1 RYLKGDKS
9 IDIDQVTSDLQAKM
23 AEDINKAVE
32 KAPGNVK
39 LEVTSSKS
47 GVNKWEVVEGDGE
60 TDLHEVEVDV
70 RAPSKILAHLNIH
83 KVLVIKLQDLKKIDT
98 EFTQII

>member
-1 RYLKGDKS
+1 
-9 IDIDQVTSDLQAKM
+9 M

-70 RAPSKILAHLNIH
+70 RARSKILAHLNIH
-83 KVLVIKLQDLKKIDT
+83 KGLVIKLQN
-98 EFTQII
+98 FN

>member
-1 RYLKGDKS
+1 
-9 IDIDQVTSDLQAKM
+9 
-23 AEDINKAVE
+23 DINKAVE

-70 RAPSKILAHLNIH
+70 RAPNKILAHLNILQG
-83 KVLVIKLQDLKKIDT
+83 LVIKVRDVEKVGI
-98 EFTQII
+98 